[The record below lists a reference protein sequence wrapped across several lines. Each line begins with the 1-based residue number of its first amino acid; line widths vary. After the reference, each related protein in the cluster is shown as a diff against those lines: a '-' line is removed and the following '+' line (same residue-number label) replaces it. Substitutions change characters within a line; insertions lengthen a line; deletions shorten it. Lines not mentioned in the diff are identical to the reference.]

1 MGAPRFAVGR
11 CCNRILHLRRKTA
24 VAPLCGRIENTLRRR
39 CVVKYVGRS
48 CDSNAKNRQ
57 PMIASHVVSLR
68 AQLNNE
74 SDPAKRIALQ
84 RLLVKELDGL
94 GTTFELLA
102 EVQQVISDCKQ
113 RIAELR
119 FLFGNIKVDRRDTSV
134 VRGWLEA
141 QKDTRALHETYSQK
155 LQSKLLAAVL
165 GSAE

>member
-1 MGAPRFAVGR
+1 
-11 CCNRILHLRRKTA
+11 
-24 VAPLCGRIENTLRRR
+24 
-39 CVVKYVGRS
+39 
-48 CDSNAKNRQ
+48 
-57 PMIASHVVSLR
+57 MIASHVVSLR

-84 RLLVKELDGL
+84 RLLVKELDGF

-155 LQSKLLAAVL
+155 LQSKLYGGGARQCRMT
-165 GSAE
+165 